1 MTPRRH
7 RLVTR
12 VVPICV
18 LLAAPAEAA
27 AQTPDTLCL
36 SLTQAVER
44 ALGKS
49 EEIATARARVS
60 QADARVT
67 QATAAALPQLT
78 ASLTYNRAIY
88 SQFSALEGF
97 AGADTS
103 SIPSAFDPTLPARVR
118 YDTLSSLLMA
128 DFMAGLA
135 KGLPFGRANT
145 YMSLVQ
151 VSQPLF
157 AGGRISAARS
167 MAQHA
172 QAASEHQLAETEADM
187 VLQVRVAY
195 LNVVL
200 AQRLRAIA
208 VDARRIAA
216 EHLSQVELFRQA
228 GTASQ
233 FDLLRARVDLENR
246 EPGVVQAENLA
257 RVAMLE
263 LKRLTNLPTDAPV
276 TLTSTFDT
284 QPVEVDEAA
293 LTNLVADRPALLAA
307 REMVALRR
315 AGLKSARGEWFPTL
329 AAQANLAFYAYPGT
343 VAPPAFNQWLKDWSV
358 ALAVS
363 WPLFDGFARN
373 GRVSEASAALSEATE
388 QQAMLEE
395 GMRVEL
401 SQAVGDYRTAVAQ
414 LKARQETSRLA
425 QEAHDL
431 ADLRYRNGLATQ
443 LEVSDAALVLD
454 QARVNEVQA
463 LADYV
468 KALARLE
475 RLGGG
480 RLTLL
485 REAQP

>member
-1 MTPRRH
+1 
-7 RLVTR
+7 
-12 VVPICV
+12 
-18 LLAAPAEAA
+18 
-27 AQTPDTLCL
+27 
-36 SLTQAVER
+36 VER
-44 ALGKS
+44 ALSRS
-49 EEIATARARVS
+49 EEIAAARARVA

-67 QATAAALPQLT
+67 QANAASLPQLS
-78 ASLTYNRAIY
+78 ANLTYNRAIY
-88 SQFSALEGF
+88 SQFSALAGF
-97 AGADTS
+97 AGADTN
-103 SIPSAFDPTLPARVR
+103 SIPSAFDTTLPARAR

-145 YMSLVQ
+145 YVSLVQ

-157 AGGRISAARS
+157 AGGRISAARA
-167 MAQHA
+167 MARHG
-172 QAASEHQLAETEADM
+172 QAASQHQLAETEADM

-216 EHLSQVELFRQA
+216 EHLDQVQLFRQA
-228 GTASQ
+228 GTASE

-263 LKRLTNLPTDAPV
+263 LKRLTNLPTEAPV

-284 QPVEVDEAA
+284 RPVEVDEAA
-293 LTNLVADRPALLAA
+293 LANLIAERPALLAA

-315 AGLKSARGEWFPTL
+315 AGLTSARGEWFPTL
-329 AAQANLAFYAYPGT
+329 AAQANLAFYAYPST
-343 VAPPAFNQWLKDWSV
+343 VAPPGFSQWRKDWSL

-373 GRVSEASAALSEATE
+373 GRVSEASAALSEATS

-401 SQAVGDYRTAVAQ
+401 SQAVGDYHTQVAQ
-414 LKARQETSRLA
+414 LRARQETSRLA

-463 LADYV
+463 LSDYV